1 MTDTMTMNRVQ
12 QDTAIIEIR
21 GLRKVFRDATGQQVA
36 ALDGVDLTVEDGQ
49 FWVLLGA
56 SGCGKTTLLRC
67 LAGLE
72 KPDEGSIVIRDDGAN
87 GRLPGRPAIGMVF
100 QSYALWPH
108 MTVAQNIA
116 YPLTTGPRRD
126 RPSAAAIRKRVDE
139 LLELMGLAG
148 LNDRKIS
155 QLSGG
160 QQQRVALA
168 RAIAPGSRI
177 VLFDEP
183 LSNIDAKVREQLRR
197 DLRRMQRE
205 LGFTAVY
212 VTHDQVEAFEL
223 ADRIAVMD
231 HGKVIQVGAGQELYD
246 SPNSSF
252 VARFI
257 GSTNAQSGTVEHCGD
272 GAAVVATEAGAVR
285 GRVGDGIVVGNKA
298 TVFSRP
304 HQWWIRP
311 EAADQEAN
319 AWRGTYLGTT
329 HLGWYDEHL
338 VDIAG
343 TTVRVWTSVRAAE
356 VPEVNEPV
364 WVGVNPEHCR
374 VLL

>member
-1 MTDTMTMNRVQ
+1 MTGTMTMD
-12 QDTAIIEIR
+12 DTRHGTATIEIR

-36 ALDGVDLTVEDGQ
+36 ALDGVDLTIGDGE

-72 KPDEGSIVIRDDGAN
+72 KPDEGSIVVHDDKAG

-108 MTVAQNIA
+108 MTVAENIA
-116 YPLTTGPRRD
+116 YPLTTGRRRN
-126 RPSAAAIRKRVDE
+126 RPSSAAIRARVDE
-139 LLELMGLAG
+139 LLELMGLSG
-148 LNDRKIS
+148 LGNRKIG

-183 LSNIDAKVREQLRR
+183 LSNIDAKIREQLRR

-231 HGKVIQVGAGQELYD
+231 RGKVMQIGTGQELYD

-252 VARFI
+252 VARFV
-257 GSTNAQSGTVEHCGD
+257 GSANALPGTVEHTAD
-272 GAAVVATEAGAVR
+272 GVTVLATEAGAVR
-285 GRVGDGIVVGNKA
+285 GKADGLAVGRQA
-298 TVFSRP
+298 TAFSRP
-304 HQWWIRP
+304 HHWWIRS
-311 EAADQEAN
+311 EDVTQEVN

-338 VDIAG
+338 VDLAG
-343 TTVRVWTSVRAAE
+343 TSVRVWTPVRAGDVPKE
-356 VPEVNEPV
+356 VDEPV
-364 WVGVNPEHCR
+364 WVGVAPEHCR
-374 VLL
+374 ILP